1 MGFDTDVPGSSSS
14 SLSNNAP
21 LLPTHRLPLAS
32 SIQSSVFYMVPAHYI
47 RRRGVLLFLLCMA
60 AISFLHYLYL
70 TPSHSFSSSRPLAQE
85 DDDGNVDYLDY
96 SLLGQIRE
104 RPQGGAAPVNGID
117 NDGFEVV
124 KEPFMAFK
132 GKDGRKGHAKAGTEE
147 EPATTIQF
155 DFVAHPWSSAQEQ
168 QNKDRQSKVRGMIE
182 HAWKGYIQ
190 HASPHDELRSVTG
203 QGIDPLHGWGATL
216 VEGLDT
222 LWLAGLRDEYREAK
236 TKFLDMVQEHQWKVV
251 GVEDDK
257 ADVRFFDGVVR
268 YLGSLLSIAELEE
281 REGEETDPRILG
293 AAIGLADRLLLA
305 FKGVN
310 RALPASRIFPNGTLA
325 ANEALSGKVSL
336 AEVGTFQLEFRKLSQ
351 LSNDPK
357 YSAVAQDNFHYMSS
371 LNPRITGLFP
381 AYFDQESGAAKNYV
395 ASFGSLSD
403 SFYEYL
409 LKTFI
414 LTGDTNFRDQYEAS
428 IEAMH
433 KHLLS
438 YNSKNAGQYAV
449 LGIYDTA
456 TETLVPKMDHISC
469 FAPGLLVLGA
479 RVLGRSKDM
488 AIAQALM
495 ETCVLSYKNSET
507 GLGADEIAFLATEHR
522 RGKEFEMPMPSG
534 FYLIDPEYVLRPE
547 TVESLFILYRTT
559 GNIKYQEYAWSI
571 VEAIEKNCKT
581 QFAYSALANV
591 MDASE
596 GMTDHMPSHFVAE
609 TLKYLYLIFSP
620 PEQVSLDE
628 YLFTT
633 QGHLVRFSKVKQQ

>member
-1 MGFDTDVPGSSSS
+1 MGFDSDTPVSSS
-14 SLSNNAP
+14 SLGSNAP
-21 LLPTHRLPLAS
+21 LLPTHRLSLTS

-70 TPSHSFSSSRPLAQE
+70 APTHSFSRPLAQE
-85 DDDGNVDYLDY
+85 DDDGRVDHLDY
-96 SLLGQIRE
+96 SLLGRIVE
-104 RPQGGAAPVNGID
+104 RPQGGPAPIHGVD

-124 KEPFMAFK
+124 EEPFMTIK
-132 GKDGRKGHAKAGTEE
+132 NKDGGKGHAPSAGEE
-147 EPATTIQF
+147 EESNMIQF
-155 DFVAHPWSSAQEQ
+155 NFKAHPWSSAQEQ
-168 QNKDRQSKVRGMIE
+168 QNRDRQSQVREMIA
-182 HAWKGYIQ
+182 HAWEGYSKY
-190 HASPHDELRSVTG
+190 ASPHDELKAVTG
-203 QGIDPLHGWGATL
+203 QGIDPFHGWGATL
-216 VEGLDT
+216 VESLDT
-222 LWLAGLRDEYREAK
+222 LWLAGFKDEYRKSKA
-236 TKFLDMVQEHQWKVV
+236 KFLDMVQEHQWKVV
-251 GVEDDK
+251 GVEDNK
-257 ADVRFFDGVVR
+257 ADIRFFEGVVK

-281 REGEETDPRILG
+281 REGQEPDSRILG
-293 AAIGLADRLLLA
+293 AAIGLADQLLLA

-351 LSNDPK
+351 LSSDPK
-357 YSAVAQDNFHYMSS
+357 YSAVAQENFEYLSS
-371 LNPRITGLFP
+371 LKPKISGLFP
-381 AYFDQESGAAKNYV
+381 AYFNRESGAANNYV

-414 LTGDTNFRDQYEAS
+414 LTGDTKFRDQYVATV
-428 IEAMH
+428 EAMH
-433 KHLLS
+433 SHLLS
-438 YNSKNAGQYAV
+438 YNRKNTAHYAV
-449 LGIYDTA
+449 LGIYDT
-456 TETLVPKMDHISC
+456 TTDTLVPKMDHMSC
-469 FAPGLLVLGA
+469 FAPGLLALGA

-488 AIAQALM
+488 AAAQALM
-495 ETCVLSYKNSET
+495 ETCFLSYRNSET

-522 RGKEFEMPMPSG
+522 RGKEFEMPMPRG
-534 FYLIDPEYVLRPE
+534 FYVIDPEYVLRPE
-547 TVESLFILYRTT
+547 TVESLFFLYRTT

-581 QFAYSALANV
+581 QFGYSALANV

-596 GMTDHMPSHFVAE
+596 GMTDHMPSHFLAE

-620 PEQVSLDE
+620 PEQVSLNE

-633 QGHLVRFSKVKQQ
+633 QGHLVRISRTE